1 VSINSGIGK
10 CCAPQVLRTASA
22 SLAGQVGGGRGGGME
37 AFRINGE
44 RLWQSLME
52 MARIGATP
60 RGGV

>member
-1 VSINSGIGK
+1 
-10 CCAPQVLRTASA
+10 
-22 SLAGQVGGGRGGGME
+22 ME

-60 RGGV
+60 RGGVCRVALTDVDRQGRDLFIRWVHEAGCEVEID